1 MLTSAPTRPLLEKI
15 EKLALDLVKLDNEAF
30 SLAALKLLLSCIYH
44 SSAEQLENT
53 ERCNGIVQDEP
64 EIIIQQIEKIEILFA
79 KIRTTT
85 PSGAK
90 IFGDVLC
97 QLLRDLLPPNEILTK
112 VFKELMLN
120 QPNPDIIAAV
130 THQVF
135 RSAID
140 SSCLA
145 LLQEW
150 LLCSLP
156 NFLALPQINKS
167 VWCLTVVFLS
177 ASLNQHLLKLFPEV
191 LSLPSYQ
198 QLNEREIANFILSA
212 KDFYRQLDA
221 SQKPRFKQIFQQ
233 SDCFIYQSLLRC
245 L

>member
-1 MLTSAPTRPLLEKI
+1 M
-15 EKLALDLVKLDNEAF
+15 KLDNEMF

-44 SSAEQLENT
+44 SSNEQLENT
-53 ERCNGIVQDEP
+53 ERSNGIVQDEP

-85 PSGAK
+85 PQGAK

-97 QLLRDLLPPNEILTK
+97 QLIRDLLPPNEILTK

-120 QPNPDIIAAV
+120 QPNPDIIATV
-130 THQVF
+130 TYQVF

-140 SSCLA
+140 CSYLA

-156 NFLALPQINKS
+156 NFLSFPQINKS
-167 VWCLTVVFLS
+167 VWCLTVIFLS
-177 ASLNQHLLKLFPEV
+177 ASLNQHLLKIFPEV

-198 QLNEREIANFILSA
+198 QLNEREINNLILSA
-212 KDFYRQLDA
+212 KDFYRRLEP
-221 SQKPRFKQIFQQ
+221 SQKAKFKEIFQQ
-233 SDCFIYQSLLRC
+233 SESYVYQSLLRC